1 MSESH
6 RIVMVQIDAVK
17 EETIRLADIMGHIPT
32 SEVKEVLNSPWAREK
47 GWQTM
52 EKDRQYR
59 LEIPAKVGTKVGM
72 EFHIEENGDVRL
84 KRFARSSVARG
95 KAQSEK
101 IALAQILGG
110 IADQYNL
117 AFNEVL
123 GRAIAKS
130 LEHRAQELGY
140 EIVDHQTHQQDHI
153 IDMELKMNVY
163 EMA

>member
-1 MSESH
+1 MSEQYK
-6 RIVMVQIDAVK
+6 IVMVQVDAAQ

-32 SEVKEVLNSPWAREK
+32 SEVKEVLNSQWAREK
-47 GWQTM
+47 GWKTVVR
-52 EKDRQYR
+52 DRQYR
-59 LEIPAKVGTKVGM
+59 LEIPAKVRTKVGM
-72 EFHIEENGDVRL
+72 EFFIEEKGDVRL
-84 KRFARSSVARG
+84 KRLAESSVALGNER
-95 KAQSEK
+95 SEK
-101 IALAQILGG
+101 IALANLLEGLT
-110 IADQYNL
+110 DQYNL

-140 EIVDHQTHQQDHI
+140 KIVDRQMHQQDHI